1 MMNIIKGN
9 NLWSYVNYNL
19 TCYMFLFCYSQPVI
33 LLRSIKLVSGTT
45 GIYSFK
51 ANWLLVNG
59 LQPWNSWTY
68 IDKWVAYFFYFSQLS
83 MQKYW
88 GVLDETFIHNG
99 WLRTLKWI
107 ALLQVQLLFVLVNEN
122 IFNVEVEID
131 IQDDLNNKVEDKGM

>member
-1 MMNIIKGN
+1 
-9 NLWSYVNYNL
+9 
-19 TCYMFLFCYSQPVI
+19 
-33 LLRSIKLVSGTT
+33 
-45 GIYSFK
+45 
-51 ANWLLVNG
+51 
-59 LQPWNSWTY
+59 
-68 IDKWVAYFFYFSQLS
+68 